1 MPKPFRILSPTAL
14 LGYGFPDE
22 SLAAGLRAKPDLI
35 AVDAGS
41 TDGGPGYLGYELGQE
56 RGGDLRAFLEP
67 DLRRLLGAARAHDIP
82 LVIGSAG
89 IAGGDVHL
97 LGTLAVIQS
106 IAEADGLSFP
116 MGIIQAEI
124 DKGWMKAR
132 LAAGEVYPCGP
143 VPPLTAEDIDGS
155 VRLVAQMGW
164 EPIAAALDAGAE
176 VVLAGRA
183 SDPAVFAALPI
194 LRGYDPGLALHLAK
208 ILECGAIA
216 AEPGSGSDGLLGTL
230 YGDRFT
236 VEPLGDRA
244 CTVRSV
250 AGHTLYEQG
259 DPTRIDGPGG
269 YVDLSDVVY
278 RQDGPRRVEVKGSRF
293 ISKPYRVKV
302 EGARKVGYRAIA
314 VGSVADPN
322 TPLEGLAARARSVV
336 GDEGQ
341 LWVRVLGRG
350 GDCPGVLLEV
360 VADTQRAATSLCG
373 RARSA
378 MLHHGFPG
386 RRSTAGNLA
395 FPWSP
400 CELSAGPACA
410 WSVYHLVDVESPK
423 ALFPTTH
430 REMP

>member
-1 MPKPFRILSPTAL
+1 MGDSKVAPNRSSGACLIEYRAKYIWCILGYISCILAGRESFERRRDRRDQLARKVNRVYTWRMPKPFRILSPTAL

-314 VGSVADPN
+314 GRQRGRSEHP
-322 TPLEGLAARARSVV
+322 TRRA
-336 GDEGQ
+336 
-341 LWVRVLGRG
+341 G
-350 GDCPGVLLEV
+350 GPCSK
-360 VADTQRAATSLCG
+360 RCG
-373 RARSA
+373 
-378 MLHHGFPG
+378 G
-386 RRSTAGNLA
+386 
-395 FPWSP
+395 
-400 CELSAGPACA
+400 
-410 WSVYHLVDVESPK
+410 
-423 ALFPTTH
+423 
-430 REMP
+430 